1 MDIFSVSPN
10 IYKSVGILNI
20 LILLTY
26 PDYKYTDINNK
37 NLGHFQRQRQKENV
51 FGKINS
57 IQYYSIL
64 ENDYIKRFLN
74 NFKIIVPV
82 T

>member
-1 MDIFSVSPN
+1 M
-10 IYKSVGILNI
+10 NI

-26 PDYKYTDINNK
+26 PDYKHTDINNK
-37 NLGHFQRQRQKENV
+37 NLGHFQKTETEENV